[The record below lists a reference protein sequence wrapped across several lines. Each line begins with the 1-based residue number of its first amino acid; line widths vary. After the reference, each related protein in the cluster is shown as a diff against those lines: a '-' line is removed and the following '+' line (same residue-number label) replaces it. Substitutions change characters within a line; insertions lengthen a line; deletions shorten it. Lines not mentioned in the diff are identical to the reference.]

1 MARRNFAAT
10 GMVVNEQSI
19 NDHALAIQTVG
30 FERNIARF

>member
-1 MARRNFAAT
+1 
-10 GMVVNEQSI
+10 VNEQSI